1 MRINR
6 YSVLF
11 RWLVLVFV
19 LLLPILL
26 LADVAQA
33 QSWQN
38 VRNARWVFELSFNNG
53 QIEARRINR
62 LYLGNNL
69 THQWD
74 QPIICQPIG
83 AVTIGGN
90 SANFNGG
97 YLKCNLPSFKQEV
110 AIYTQGLVQLQN
122 TCMISGRQFDIWAQA
137 EIGTVNFNK
146 ANRHPILSHPDYQTY
161 YAVEKANINEG
172 VMVLDAGT
180 NSESSSPFVISGSGI
195 SDLIGSRINQCD
207 GTTCAARHMLNGV
220 ITDLNVI
227 PQAAAVNGTS
237 DATTIYIGRQGKQA
251 FYGELLNV
259 RDDPGCV
266 ATTN

>member
-6 YSVLF
+6 YPVLF
-11 RWLVLVFV
+11 KWLVLVFS

-62 LYLGNNL
+62 LYLGNTL
-69 THQWD
+69 TDQWD
-74 QPIICQPIG
+74 QPISCQPTG
-83 AVTIGGN
+83 AVTVGGS
-90 SANFNGG
+90 SATFNGG
-97 YLKCNLPSFKQEV
+97 YLTCNLPSFRQEV
-110 AIYTQGLVQLQN
+110 ATYTQGLVQLQN
-122 TCMISGRQFDIWAQA
+122 MCTSSGRQFDIWAQA
-137 EIGTVNFNK
+137 EIGTVDFNK
-146 ANRHPILSHPDYQTY
+146 GNRHPILSHPDYQTY
-161 YAVEKANINEG
+161 YAVEKANINEAA
-172 VMVLDAGT
+172 MVLDAAT
-180 NSESSSPFVISGSGI
+180 NSESSSPFVISGIG
-195 SDLIGSRINQCD
+195 DLIGSRINQCN
-207 GTTCAARHMLNGV
+207 GKTCSARHMLNGA
-220 ITDLNVI
+220 ITDSNVI

-237 DATTIYIGRQGKQA
+237 DATTIFIGRQGKQA
-251 FYGELLNV
+251 FYGELLSV